1 MSGPL
6 WPHTF
11 GMYRTSGPTRP
22 SLQLQPPAKD
32 WLDAV
37 AVPLLQLSPTG
48 CLLRANAA
56 AQALWPAGGDWAG
69 WLAGLQPLLG
79 AEHALLELP
88 LPAGASANFVQAQA
102 RALPEGGW
110 LLTLQP
116 VDTLRAAQEE
126 AANLHEMLDLA
137 RDFGRL
143 GLWARDARTLEGTWD
158 RQVLKFRG
166 LPADQPAMSFED
178 SLRQV
183 AEADR
188 AALDKA
194 FRASLHKPGA
204 YSHRFSLRTVEGG
217 WRRVHSQ
224 WIVKTGPDGQPSRA
238 IGLLLDDTEILAL
251 AAVSSETE
259 SQLALAVDMGRI
271 AIWRHDLQ
279 TQRMQYNA
287 HAWAV
292 LDIAPRP
299 EGLHIDEVRA
309 FIHPDDLPSVQASAR
324 LALVSD
330 RPSDMEARY
339 RRRDGS
345 WRQVLTRRVVQRD
358 EQGQALAFMGVAID
372 VTERRDAELAL
383 RSAAERVALVTRAA
397 GLGTWEVD
405 LRDESTF
412 WDEQM
417 WVLRGLPPRTNAMSA
432 EERMTM
438 IHPDDKERVQA
449 LNQAAMAAQVPAE
462 GEFRILWPDGQV
474 RWLATRSQ
482 TLRDE
487 QGQPVS
493 RIGVNWDITDARNAA
508 AMRQEREIAR
518 RESAAKSQFMSRM
531 SHELRTPLNA
541 VLGFTQLLLAE
552 EDNADEAMQSRRRR
566 LLHVQSA
573 GQHLLTLIND
583 VLDLTS
589 LDSVELRIALLPV
602 ALAPLLQATLP
613 MLDPLLKSHAVSLH
627 AQVPP
632 LTVLADATRLRQVLL
647 NLLTNAIKYNQPG
660 GRVDVSAWHTQ
671 AADGGRVHVRIAD
684 NGRGMTAEQVQ
695 HLFEPFNRLGAES
708 TAVEGSGIGLT
719 IARSLTERMG
729 GSLQVH
735 SQPGSGS
742 VFKLE
747 LAAPACQNSAATR
760 ETAPVTRSLPANAP
774 LAAAT
779 IDQTTTTTA
788 ATTTETTTG
797 TPSTSEATSVSTS
810 TARRQVLYIE
820 DNPVNAMIIA
830 ELLARRTD
838 LVLHLA
844 ADGESGVA
852 QARAL
857 LPDLVLLD
865 MQLPD
870 IDGLEVMRRLQ
881 AQADTARIPCIAL
894 SANAMPDDIES
905 ALRAGAADYW
915 TKPLDFRAFLAAL
928 DTMFG
933 KPAG

>member
-11 GMYRTSGPTRP
+11 GMYRTSGSTRP

-204 YSHRFSLRTVEGG
+204 YSHRFSLRTDAGG
-217 WRRVHSQ
+217 LRRVHSQ

-417 WVLRGLPPRTNAMSA
+417 WVLRGLQPQSKAMTA
-432 EERMTM
+432 DERMALV
-438 IHPDDKERVQA
+438 HPGDKERVMAQQ
-449 LNQAAMAAQVPAE
+449 QAAMATQAPAE
-462 GEFRILWPDGQV
+462 FEFRIVWPDGQV

-482 TLRDE
+482 SLRDE
-487 QGQPVS
+487 QGQPVR
-493 RIGVNWDITDARNAA
+493 RIGVNWDVTDARSTA

-518 RESAAKSQFMSRM
+518 RESAAKSQFMARM

-552 EDNADEAMQSRRRR
+552 EDAASEHSDDASMPGRRRR
-566 LLHVQSA
+566 LMHVQAA

-583 VLDLTS
+583 VLDLAS
-589 LDSVELRIALLPV
+589 LDSGELRIALMPV
-602 ALAPLLQATLP
+602 ALAPLLQGTVP
-613 MLDPLLKSHAVSLH
+613 MLDPLLKAHAVILH
-627 AQVPP
+627 TQLPP

-647 NLLTNAIKYNQPG
+647 NLLSNAIKYNRPG
-660 GRVDVSAWHTQ
+660 GRVEVSAWHTQ
-671 AADGGRVHVRIAD
+671 ATDGDRVHVRVAD
-684 NGRGMTAEQVQ
+684 TGRGMTAEQVQ

-708 TAVEGSGIGLT
+708 SAIEGSGIGLT
-719 IARSLTERMG
+719 IARSLAERMG
-729 GSLQVH
+729 GRLQVQ
-735 SQPGSGS
+735 SEPGSGT
-742 VFKLE
+742 VFELE
-747 LAAPACQNSAATR
+747 LAAPANQAGAAAQDRT
-760 ETAPVTRSLPANAP
+760 TDSVDLP
-774 LAAAT
+774 AAAT
-779 IDQTTTTTA
+779 PAAHPMPPSLTGVTA
-788 ATTTETTTG
+788 AK
-797 TPSTSEATSVSTS
+797 AK
-810 TARRQVLYIE
+810 RQVLYVE
-820 DNPVNAMIIA
+820 DNPVNALIIA
-830 ELLARRTD
+830 ELLARRPD

-844 ADGESGVA
+844 TDGESGVA

-857 LPDLVLLD
+857 RPDLVLLD

-870 IDGLEVMRRLQ
+870 INGLEVMRRLQ
-881 AQADTARIPCIAL
+881 AWPDTARIPCIAL
-894 SANAMPDDIES
+894 SANAMPEDIES

-915 TKPLDFRAFLAAL
+915 TKPLDFRAFMAAL
-928 DTMFG
+928 DTLFG
-933 KPAG
+933 RPAG